1 MNIYLRLNEKGDE
14 IMSPIP
20 FRDTV
25 STEDSDDELIRKRA
39 FKISDSVELADI
51 LISDGTPEMK
61 KEEETE
67 QIDEA
72 LGEIFDP
79 FAQVDENS
87 PGYIRKDGTVVNKP
101 EVDLTTNL
109 AQDGEKK
116 VNWLLMASM
125 IVLFSGVS
133 IVAGIALNP
142 LFATIFLL
150 LLATMGFI
158 LGEFWIPKKNLHLLG
173 ITWVIISM
181 KVLYGLAIE
190 LQRWNIISVEILGG
204 LLIGLVGFNVYLS
217 YRHNH
222 DAIAAQSTLILLAIG
237 SATGYSYGEIGI
249 ALMILIATILVHSL
263 ALHRK
268 SGNLAALGIAS
279 TNLWIGMHALTE
291 GFSVGSLRILPFDEP
306 LLLFVLIIIIS
317 GINASM
323 AAIFARDEN
332 WFSKAFKTLGLGE
345 PGLWGVSVSLGMIG
359 ALMAVGANR
368 QDVGYALGLIS
379 ILASSFGGSYLVVRG
394 INPRRVS
401 TPLLISA
408 TIMTIFLILNE
419 TENLFKYDSYEV
431 FAVIGIFVTGFVM
444 IRDQHSVTDRV
455 LWTGSIGIL
464 ILLVIMIPANQTSG
478 ENFCLS
484 NCITGDGGSL
494 LLFGLT
500 IVHIGTGYLAIKR
513 SSPSLGGVTVI
524 IPWAW
529 VIIEEIL
536 EEAIRTLIVANGNTD
551 PGSIIHLEPIP
562 LLGYF
567 SIASLLMVIV
577 NYRLGENDVNLAS
590 KFLGV
595 TEISAS
601 IRDSGL
607 LQLWSIGL
615 WLPLISIIFMA
626 NFGGFTAITILIML
640 VIITL
645 LHLISEINKKRIGN
659 SNVMLT
665 TLAIGYLIVQ
675 WQFGLDEVLMIIYC
689 LAAGFL
695 IFKNDSDKEG
705 IYSVGMI
712 LMGLP
717 MLITLISR
725 GREQLVDSE
734 IIPELGI
741 GKVSL
746 LCTTLIIF
754 NYLIKIN
761 KIEKLLNPSLSSL
774 WLLTINI
781 ATVYKLG
788 NFSELVIALGLF
800 AISTIWM
807 VGNGEVRR
815 EIKSIAKRDTLKELA
830 KKKAVTG
837 SISSGD
843 IGSFDPQLL
852 EIKNKRKKSREM
864 GSTDDLEELY
874 LTDATH
880 KPLIILLVLG
890 LVIISSSIVSFIGGV
905 NQLLLLVSG
914 IFISVLILIARQRT
928 KELDLELP
936 HFLGIELPIA
946 IAISGIIL
954 IQLSGHLSPGMS
966 NSELFDMAIM
976 ALLILLLCIISLINQ
991 KNLIERIA
999 IAVDWFVIPIFIGR
1013 LVGAILYES
1022 LPAPLTVNPT
1032 EGDFIE
1038 WILPWTILECLLIL
1052 CVILLSWLELKRLR
1066 NEKNPTTNNS
1076 IRAIAII
1083 FISTG
1088 PAGVLAILLA
1098 LYHTV
1103 KNEQVAEFGFV
1114 VPAIIFPIISISKII
1129 TSVSGV
1135 EDKITL
1141 IIGVILLLLCAL
1153 TVPTKKEKWTMVLA
1167 VDAHL
1172 MLYTGILWT
1181 GIYTSIYLPII
1192 LVSLSTIVWVVGILQ
1207 LRRVLRVWGLF
1218 DLIIAI
1224 IISLLVLGSTM
1235 LEPSILLISLIV
1247 LAAELGFVTWL
1258 SLSNEEELI
1267 KD

>member
-14 IMSPIP
+14 IMSSIP
-20 FRDTV
+20 FSDVV
-25 STEDSDDELIRKRA
+25 STEDSNDELIRKRA
-39 FKISDSVELADI
+39 FKISDSIELGDI
-51 LISDGTPEMK
+51 LIPNDTSEIEQEKDTK
-61 KEEETE
+61 

-72 LGEIFDP
+72 LGDIFDP
-79 FAQVDENS
+79 FAQIDEKS
-87 PGYIRKDGTVVNKP
+87 PGYIRKDGTVINKP
-101 EVDLTTNL
+101 EADLTTNL
-109 AQDGEKK
+109 AQEGERK
-116 VNWLLMASM
+116 VNWILMASM
-125 IVLFSGVS
+125 ILLFSGVS
-133 IVAGIALNP
+133 IVAGIALEP
-142 LFATIFLL
+142 LFATILLL
-150 LLATMGFI
+150 LLAMMGFI
-158 LGEFWIPKKNLHLLG
+158 LGEIWIPKKNLHLLG

-204 LLIGLVGFNVYLS
+204 ILLGLVGFNVYLS

-237 SATGYSYGEIGI
+237 SATGYSFGEIGI
-249 ALMILIATILVHSL
+249 ALMILIATILVHGL

-268 SGNLAALGIAS
+268 SGNLASLGIAS

-291 GFSVGSLRILPFDEP
+291 GFSVGSLKILPLDEP

-323 AAIFARDEN
+323 AAIFAKDEN
-332 WFSKAFKTLGLGE
+332 WFSKAFKALGLGE

-368 QDVGYALGLIS
+368 EDVGYALGLIS

-394 INPRRVS
+394 INARRVS
-401 TPLLISA
+401 IPLLISA
-408 TIMTIFLILNE
+408 SLMTSFLVINE
-419 TENLFKYDSYEV
+419 TENILTFDSYEI
-431 FAVIGIFVTGFVM
+431 FAVIGIFVTGFLM
-444 IRDQHSVTDRV
+444 IRDQQSVTDRV

-478 ENFCLS
+478 NTFCLS
-484 NCITGDGGSL
+484 SCIAGDGGSL
-494 LLFGLT
+494 LLFGLSL
-500 IVHIGTGYLAIKR
+500 VHIGTGYLAIKR

-524 IPWAW
+524 LPWAW
-529 VIIEEIL
+529 VMMEEIL
-536 EEAIRTLIVANGNTD
+536 EEAIRTLIVANGNAD

-562 LLGYF
+562 LLAYF
-567 SIASLLMVIV
+567 SVSSLLMIIV
-577 NYRLGENDVNLAS
+577 NYKLGENDVNLAS

-615 WLPLISIIFMA
+615 WLPLMTITFMA
-626 NFGGFTAITILIML
+626 NFGGFTAITILIIL
-640 VIITL
+640 GIITS
-645 LHLISEINKKRIGN
+645 LHLISELNKKRIGN
-659 SNVMLT
+659 STVMLT
-665 TLAIGYLIVQ
+665 TLAIGFLIVQ
-675 WQFGLDEVLMIIYC
+675 WQFGLDEILMIIYC
-689 LAAGFL
+689 LAAGILF
-695 IFKNDSDKEG
+695 FKNDEQKDG
-705 IYSVGMI
+705 IYSIGMT

-717 MLITLISR
+717 MLISIISR
-725 GREQLVDSE
+725 GRNELVDTD

-746 LCTTLIIF
+746 LCTTIIIF
-754 NYLIKIN
+754 SYLIKIN
-761 KIEKLLNPSLSSL
+761 KIEKLLNPSLASL

-781 ATVYKLG
+781 ALVYRIG
-788 NFSELVIALGLF
+788 NFSELMAGLGLF

-815 EIKSIAKRDTLKELA
+815 EIKSIAKRDELKELA
-830 KKKAVTG
+830 KKKTIAKTL
-837 SISSGD
+837 SSTDGK
-843 IGSFDPQLL
+843 SFDSQLL
-852 EIKNKRKKSREM
+852 EIRSKRKKSREM
-864 GSTDDLEELY
+864 GDTEDLEELY

-890 LVIISSSIVSFIGGV
+890 LVIISSSVISFIGGV
-905 NQLLLLVSG
+905 NQLLILVSG
-914 IFISVLILIARQRT
+914 IFISILILIARQRT
-928 KELDLELP
+928 KELELELP

-946 IAISGIIL
+946 IAISGMIV

-976 ALLILLLCIISLINQ
+976 ALLVLLLCIISLINQ
-991 KNLIERIA
+991 KNLMERIA
-999 IAVDWFVIPIFIGR
+999 IAVDWFIVPIFIGR

-1022 LPAPLTVNPT
+1022 LPAPLTVNPIK
-1032 EGDFIE
+1032 GDFIE
-1038 WILPWTILECLLIL
+1038 WMLPWIILESLLIL
-1052 CVILLSWLELKRLR
+1052 SVILLYWLELKRQKKGK
-1066 NEKNPTTNNS
+1066 EPTNS
-1076 IRAIAII
+1076 NAIRAIAIV

-1088 PAGVLAILLA
+1088 PAGILAILLT
-1098 LYHTV
+1098 LYHTI
-1103 KNEQVAEFGFV
+1103 KNEQIAELGFI
-1114 VPAIIFPIISISKII
+1114 VPAMIFPIISISNII
-1129 TSVSGV
+1129 TSINGI
-1135 EDKITL
+1135 EDDVTL
-1141 IIGVILLLLCAL
+1141 IIGLILLFLCAL
-1153 TVPTKKEKWTMVLA
+1153 TVPLKKEIWTMVLA
-1167 VDAHL
+1167 IDAHL

-1181 GIYTSIYLPII
+1181 GILTTIYLPII
-1192 LVSLSTIVWVVGILQ
+1192 LVSLSTVIWIVGILQ
-1207 LRRVLRVWGLF
+1207 LRRILRVWGLF

-1224 IISLLVLGSTM
+1224 IASLLVLGSTM
-1235 LEPSILLISLIV
+1235 LNPSVLLISLIV

>member
-1 MNIYLRLNEKGDE
+1 
-14 IMSPIP
+14 MSSIP

-25 STEDSDDELIRKRA
+25 STEDSNDELIRKRA
-39 FKISDSVELADI
+39 FKISDSIELADI
-51 LISDGTPEMK
+51 LIPSDTPEIEQEK
-61 KEEETE
+61 DTK

-72 LGEIFDP
+72 LGDIFDP

-87 PGYIRKDGTVVNKP
+87 PGYIRKDGTVVNRP

-109 AQDGEKK
+109 AQDGERK
-116 VNWLLMASM
+116 VNWILMASM
-125 IVLFSGVS
+125 ILLFSGVS
-133 IVAGIALNP
+133 IVAGIALEP
-142 LFATIFLL
+142 LFATILL
-150 LLATMGFI
+150 LFLAVIGFI
-158 LGEFWIPKKNLHLLG
+158 LGELWIPKKNLHLLG
-173 ITWVIISM
+173 ITWIIISM

-204 LLIGLVGFNVYLS
+204 LLLVLVGFNVYLS

-237 SATGYSYGEIGI
+237 SATGYSFGEFGI
-249 ALMILIATILVHSL
+249 ALMILIATILVHGL

-291 GFSVGSLRILPFDEP
+291 GFSIGSMRILPLDEP
-306 LLLFVLIIIIS
+306 LLLFVLIIVIS

-323 AAIFARDEN
+323 AAIFAKDEN
-332 WFSKAFKTLGLGE
+332 WFSKAFKALGLGE

-394 INPRRVS
+394 IDARRVS
-401 TPLLISA
+401 IPLLISSVL
-408 TIMTIFLILNE
+408 MTIFLVINE
-419 TENLFKYDSYEV
+419 TENLLTFDSYEV
-431 FAVIGIFVTGFVM
+431 FAVIGVFVTGFLM

-464 ILLVIMIPANQTSG
+464 ILLVIMIPANQTS
-478 ENFCLS
+478 ENTFCLS
-484 NCITGDGGSL
+484 NCVAGDGGSL
-494 LLFGLT
+494 LLVGLSL
-500 IVHIGTGYLAIKR
+500 VHIGTGYLAIKR

-524 IPWAW
+524 LPWAW
-529 VIIEEIL
+529 VMIEEIL
-536 EEAIRTLIVANGNTD
+536 EEAIRTLIVANGNAD
-551 PGSIIHLEPIP
+551 PGSIIHLEPMP

-567 SIASLLMVIV
+567 SISSLLMIIV

-615 WLPLISIIFMA
+615 WLPLITITFMA
-626 NFGGFTAITILIML
+626 NFGGFTAVTILIIL
-640 VIITL
+640 GIITS
-645 LHLISEINKKRIGN
+645 LHLISELKRKRIGN
-659 SNVMLT
+659 STVMLT

-675 WQFGLDEVLMIIYC
+675 WQFGLDEILMIIYC
-689 LAAGFL
+689 LAAGVLF
-695 IFKNDSDKEG
+695 FKNDGNKGG
-705 IYSVGMI
+705 IYSIGMT

-717 MLITLISR
+717 MLIGLISR
-725 GREQLVDSE
+725 GRNELIDTDM
-734 IIPELGI
+734 IPELGI

-746 LCTTLIIF
+746 LCTTIIIF
-754 NYLIKIN
+754 SYLIKIN
-761 KIEKLLNPSLSSL
+761 KIEKLLNPSLASL

-781 ATVYKLG
+781 ALVYKIG
-788 NFSELVIALGLF
+788 NVSELMIALGLF

-815 EIKSIAKRDTLKELA
+815 EIKSMAKRDDLKELA
-830 KKKAVTG
+830 KKKAGHQTLSPSDVK
-837 SISSGD
+837 I
-843 IGSFDPQLL
+843 FDSQLL

-864 GSTDDLEELY
+864 GDVDDLEELY

-890 LVIISSSIVSFIGGV
+890 LVIISSAVLSFIGGV

-914 IFISVLILIARQRT
+914 IFISILILIARQRT
-928 KELDLELP
+928 KDLELELP

-946 IAISGIIL
+946 IAIGGMIL
-954 IQLSGHLSPGMS
+954 IQVSGHLSPGMS

-976 ALLILLLCIISLINQ
+976 ALLVLLLCIISLMNQ
-991 KNLIERIA
+991 KNLMERIA
-999 IAVDWFVIPIFIGR
+999 IAVDWFIIPIFIGR
-1013 LVGAILYES
+1013 LVAAILYES

-1032 EGDFIE
+1032 KGDFIE
-1038 WILPWTILECLLIL
+1038 WMLPWTILESLLVL
-1052 CVILLSWLELKRLR
+1052 SVLLLSWLELKRKE
-1066 NEKNPTTNNS
+1066 NGKEPTNNNS

-1088 PAGVLAILLA
+1088 PAGILAILLT
-1098 LYHTV
+1098 LYHTI
-1103 KNEQVAEFGFV
+1103 KNEQVSELGFII
-1114 VPAIIFPIISISKII
+1114 PAIIFPIISMSNII
-1129 TSVSGV
+1129 TSINGI
-1135 EDKITL
+1135 EDDITL
-1141 IIGVILLLLCAL
+1141 IIGLALLFLCAL
-1153 TVPTKKEKWTMVLA
+1153 TVPLKKEIWTMVLA

-1181 GIYTSIYLPII
+1181 GIFTTIYLPII
-1192 LVSLSTIVWVVGILQ
+1192 LVSLSTVVWIVGILQ
-1207 LRRVLRVWGLF
+1207 LRRILRFWGLF
-1218 DLIIAI
+1218 DLVVAIIA
-1224 IISLLVLGSTM
+1224 SLLVLGNTM
-1235 LEPSILLISLIV
+1235 LNPSVLLISLIV